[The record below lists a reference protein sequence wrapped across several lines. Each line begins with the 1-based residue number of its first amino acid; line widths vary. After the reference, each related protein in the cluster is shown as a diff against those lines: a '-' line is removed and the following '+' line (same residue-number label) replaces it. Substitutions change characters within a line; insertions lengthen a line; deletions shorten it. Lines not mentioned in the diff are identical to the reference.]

1 MALLQTALHYTGIG
15 LLLLLVPLLAAFGFY
30 CLYVKYIHFKF
41 DHIPGPP
48 RDSFL
53 LGHFTRY
60 RKAADNYNVS
70 HELFRKWAEE
80 YGPVVRMN
88 MLNQV
93 FLIVTSP
100 EAVKELLMSQK
111 YTKEP
116 NSYKLLFSLFRQRFF
131 GLGLVT
137 DINHDRWYHQRR
149 IMDPAFSRTYL
160 KDLMYIFNDKSERM
174 MEKLEEVADG
184 QTPVHMAHLIN
195 CVTLDVICTAAF
207 GMNLNLMDDAK
218 IPFTKVIDTCLRGMA
233 QYLRNPY
240 MQYFPWHWNYV
251 KEVENAA
258 VLLRKIGKECIDKR
272 KAAILRGEEVPQ
284 DILTQI
290 LKTAEQEE
298 QVDDEIMIDN
308 FVTFFIAGQETTA
321 NQLAFTVLELT
332 RQPEIL
338 EKLRAE
344 VDEVIGSKRD
354 VDYEDLNKLTYTSQ
368 VLKESLRLYPPAPGT
383 SRWIHEDY
391 VIEGIKIPGKVPV
404 MLNTYIMGRMEKF
417 FKDPLKFDPERFHPD
432 APKPYFS
439 YFPFSL
445 GHRSCIGQVFSQMEA
460 KTVLAKLLQR
470 YEFKLVPGQT
480 YEMMD
485 LGTLKTK
492 DGVVCTVWPRGG
504 KQMKKD
510 LSAGK

>member
-15 LLLLLVPLLAAFGFY
+15 LLLLLVLLLAAFGFY

-53 LGHFTRY
+53 LGHFTSI
-60 RKAADNYNVS
+60 RKATDYYDVS
-70 HELFRKWAEE
+70 HELYRKWAEE
-80 YGPVVRMN
+80 YGPVIRVN
-88 MLNQV
+88 MLNHV

-111 YTKEP
+111 YTKDP
-116 NSYKLLFSLFRQRFF
+116 YGYKLLFSLFRQRFF

-160 KDLMYIFNDKSERM
+160 KDLMYIFNEKSERM

-195 CVTLDVICTAAF
+195 CVTLDVICT
-207 GMNLNLMDDAK
+207 
-218 IPFTKVIDTCLRGMA
+218 
-233 QYLRNPY
+233 
-240 MQYFPWHWNYV
+240 YFPWHWNYV
-251 KEVENAA
+251 KGVENAA

-284 DILTQI
+284 DILTKI

-308 FVTFFIAGQETTA
+308 FVTFFVAGQETTA

-332 RQPEIL
+332 KQPEIL

-368 VLKESLRLYPPAPGT
+368 VLKESLRVYPPAPGT
-383 SRWIHEDY
+383 SRWIDEDY
-391 VIEGIKIPGKVPV
+391 VIEGIKIPGKVTV
-404 MLNTYIMGRMEKF
+404 MLNTYVMGRMEKF

-439 YFPFSL
+439 YFPFAL

-460 KTVLAKLLQR
+460 KTVLTKLLQR

-480 YEMMD
+480 HKMMD
-485 LGTLKTK
+485 TGTLKTK

-510 LSAGK
+510 